1 MKKNVWRCSA
11 GLSALALALALG
23 GCDGGAGE
31 GGGASGPGV
40 QAPAADKVT
49 KMIEDLDRIC
59 REQTVYMVGP
69 EKGARLAELVRAH
82 GPSVVVECGTA
93 LGYSGLWIARE
104 LEKLGKGR
112 LISIELD
119 ADRARQAR
127 EHFEQAGLSSR
138 VEVRT
143 GDARELVREIREE
156 VDFLFL
162 DCNYSNYE
170 PCYAGIEAR
179 LKDGALLVADNAGIG
194 AVGMKDYLDRVRSRY
209 ESETEW
215 FEIDLPWGKRDA
227 MEVTVF
233 RKADR

>member
-1 MKKNVWRCSA
+1 MKKNAWWCSA
-11 GLSALALALALG
+11 ALSALALSLALA

-31 GGGASGPGV
+31 GGGDSGPGDPV
-40 QAPAADKVT
+40 PARDKVT
-49 KMIEDLDRIC
+49 KMIEELDRIC

-82 GPSVVVECGTA
+82 EPSVVVECGTA

-119 ADRARQAR
+119 AGRARQAR

-143 GDARELVREIREE
+143 GDARELVSKIREE

-162 DCNYSNYE
+162 DCNYANYE
-170 PCYAGIEAR
+170 PCYSGIEDR

-194 AVGMKDYLDRVRSRY
+194 AVGMQDYLDRVRSRH

-227 MEVTVF
+227 MEVTIF
-233 RKADR
+233 RKAAR

>member
-1 MKKNVWRCSA
+1 MKKNAWWCSA
-11 GLSALALALALG
+11 GLSALALSLALA

-31 GGGASGPGV
+31 GGGDSGPGDPV
-40 QAPAADKVT
+40 PARDKVT
-49 KMIEDLDRIC
+49 KMIEELDRIC

-82 GPSVVVECGTA
+82 EPSVVVECGTA

-119 ADRARQAR
+119 AGRARQAR

-143 GDARELVREIREE
+143 GDARELVSKIREE

-162 DCNYSNYE
+162 DCNYANYE
-170 PCYAGIEAR
+170 PCYSGIEDR

-194 AVGMKDYLDRVRSRY
+194 AVGMQDYLDRVRSRH

-227 MEVTVF
+227 MEVTIF
-233 RKADR
+233 RKAAR

>member
-1 MKKNVWRCSA
+1 MKKNAWWCSA
-11 GLSALALALALG
+11 GLSALALSLALG
-23 GCDGGAGE
+23 GCDGGGGE
-31 GGGASGPGV
+31 GDGDSGPGV
-40 QAPAADKVT
+40 PAPARDKVT

-82 GPSVVVECGTA
+82 EPSVVVECGTA

-119 ADRARQAR
+119 AGRARQAR

-194 AVGMKDYLDRVRSRY
+194 AAGMKDYLDRVRSRY